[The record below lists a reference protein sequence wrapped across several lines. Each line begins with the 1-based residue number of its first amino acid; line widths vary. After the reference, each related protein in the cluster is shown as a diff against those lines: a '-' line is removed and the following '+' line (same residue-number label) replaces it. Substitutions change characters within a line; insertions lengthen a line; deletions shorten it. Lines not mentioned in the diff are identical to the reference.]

1 MERTCILLKPDALK
15 RRLAGRIISRI
26 EDKGYIIADARML
39 QLDEAVLREHYSH
52 LADQPFFPDIVKYM
66 VSGPVLAMIV
76 EGEKA
81 VEGTR
86 KIIGA
91 TRFEDAAAGTIRGD
105 YAFSTR
111 QNLIH
116 GSDSAESAEIEI
128 RRFFARQ

>member
-15 RRLAGRIISRI
+15 RRLAGRIIARI

-52 LADQPFFPDIVKYM
+52 LADQSFFPDIVKYM

-76 EGEKA
+76 EGENA

-128 RRFFARQ
+128 GRFFARR

>member
-15 RRLAGRIISRI
+15 RRLAGRIIARI

-52 LADQPFFPDIVKYM
+52 LADQSFFPDIVKYM

-76 EGEKA
+76 EGENA

-128 RRFFARQ
+128 RRFLARR

>member
-52 LADQPFFPDIVKYM
+52 LADQPFFPDIVRYM

-76 EGEKA
+76 EGKNV

>member
-26 EDKGYIIADARML
+26 EDKGYIIADARVL

-52 LADQPFFPDIVKYM
+52 LADQPFFPDIVRYM

-76 EGEKA
+76 EGENV